1 MASTLGRTG
10 RAGGAGEASGK
21 QNGAYSPEEIEE
33 VASAPQQ
40 PELIERQDQEED
52 TGQPEQPQQQAIK
65 ASNIQVLEQPRPA
78 PTSLPTSVHLPK
90 FERNPGMPLDLD
102 WVYSTRINRS
112 AVERRASTLSTRRT
126 VKKEWQAAWL
136 LRAITCIDLTTLAGD
151 DTPGNVRRLCAKAR
165 RPLTGDLIKALGAE
179 NLNIKV
185 AAVCVYHNL
194 VPTAVESL
202 RGSGIPVAAVS
213 TGFPAGQSPFEQKLQ
228 EIRASVDE
236 GAEEIDIVISRAHV
250 LTGDWHA
257 LYREVRAY
265 REACGEAHM
274 KSILATG
281 ELATLRNVYQAS
293 IVCMMAGSDFI
304 KTSTGKEPT
313 NATLPVSTV
322 MVRAIREYLDRT
334 GYKIGFKPAGGIRTA
349 KQALDWLILMKEEL
363 GTDWMRPNLFRIGA
377 SGLLTDIERQLEHFV
392 TGRYSASYRHPMP

>member
-1 MASTLGRTG
+1 MTSTLGRTG
-10 RAGGAGEASGK
+10 RAGGGGEANGK
-21 QNGAYSPEEIEE
+21 RNGAHAPEDIED

-40 PELIERQDQEED
+40 PELIERQEEE
-52 TGQPEQPQQQAIK
+52 GEQPEQSQQQAII
-65 ASNIQVLEQPRPA
+65 SPNIQVVEQPRPA
-78 PTSLPTSVHLPK
+78 PTPLPTPIYVPR

-102 WVYSTRINRS
+102 WVYGTRINRS

-165 RPLTGDLIKALGAE
+165 RPLTGDLLKQLGVE

-185 AAVCVYHNL
+185 GAVCVYHNL
-194 VPTAVESL
+194 VSTAVESL

-213 TGFPAGQSPFEQKLQ
+213 TGFPAGQSPFEQKIQ

-257 LYREVRAY
+257 LYNEVRAY

-334 GYKIGFKPAGGIRTA
+334 GYKVGFKPAGGIRTA